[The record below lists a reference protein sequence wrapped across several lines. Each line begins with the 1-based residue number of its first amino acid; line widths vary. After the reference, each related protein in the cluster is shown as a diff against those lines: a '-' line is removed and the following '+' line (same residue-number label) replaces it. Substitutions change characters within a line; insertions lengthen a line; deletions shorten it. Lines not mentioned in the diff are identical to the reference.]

1 MGSGG
6 LWNQRGDNPM
16 AKRTTPPTASDE
28 EVQVLLKRYRCPV
41 PFHAVRTRFL
51 GNIASPDMQAS
62 PIKTVEALWGGELP
76 PFDTI
81 DAANELIGALVMGLW
96 NRLTRHQ
103 ERAETFRLI
112 RLEVPGTREGM
123 AKFARL
129 RREELEGFVD
139 GLFGNKESLDLPERA
154 HKALGALGEIRG
166 MLEASQVLAEDPTK
180 PAEPGEIA
188 VTLRHFR
195 ELTRI
200 AEHEMHEAVLSCTRA
215 RRQAMQG
222 PPAHRPVLH

>member
-1 MGSGG
+1 
-6 LWNQRGDNPM
+6 
-16 AKRTTPPTASDE
+16 
-28 EVQVLLKRYRCPV
+28 VLALC
-41 PFHAVRTRFL
+41 
-51 GNIASPDMQAS
+51 IASPDMQAS

-76 PFDTI
+76 TFKTI
-81 DAANELIGALVMGLW
+81 DTANELIGALVMGLW

-103 ERAETFRLI
+103 ERAVPFRLI
-112 RLEVPGTREGM
+112 RLEVPATREGM

-139 GLFGNKESLDLPERA
+139 GLFGDKESLDLPERA
-154 HKALGALGEIRG
+154 HKALGALAEIRG

-180 PAEPGEIA
+180 PAEPGEIT
-188 VTLRHFR
+188 VTLSHFR

-215 RRQAMQG
+215 RRQMMQG
-222 PPAHRPVLH
+222 LPAHRPVLH